1 VLDDIDWH
9 MPEDG
14 KKQNYRGG
22 LGRTQIQF
30 IRNDLAKIPHEQLV
44 VLMMHIP
51 LVDLHDRHELY
62 RLIEKRP
69 FCMSISGHTHH
80 HEHRYIKKE
89 DGWMGPEPHHHVINV
104 TACGSWWRGAP
115 DERGIPH
122 AMMQDGAPNGYSIIS
137 FDGRNYKLD
146 FKAAGRPA
154 EYQMQ
159 IHAPEAVTADRLART
174 PFWANVFNG
183 SGRSKVEFRVDDKG
197 EWTTMKRVLKVDPGY
212 RAAFD
217 ADVAIKEKKWVTLPK
232 PKPSTHLWEAL
243 LPGNLATGSHLLHV
257 RTTDRHGR
265 TYHGRRTIRVEAVA
279 TSK

>member
-1 VLDDIDWH
+1 
-9 MPEDG
+9 
-14 KKQNYRGG
+14 
-22 LGRTQIQF
+22 
-30 IRNDLAKIPHEQLV
+30 
-44 VLMMHIP
+44 
-51 LVDLHDRHELY
+51 
-62 RLIEKRP
+62 
-69 FCMSISGHTHH
+69 
-80 HEHRYIKKE
+80 
-89 DGWMGPEPHHHVINV
+89 
-104 TACGSWWRGAP
+104 
-115 DERGIPH
+115 
-122 AMMQDGAPNGYSIIS
+122 MMQDGAPNGYSIIS